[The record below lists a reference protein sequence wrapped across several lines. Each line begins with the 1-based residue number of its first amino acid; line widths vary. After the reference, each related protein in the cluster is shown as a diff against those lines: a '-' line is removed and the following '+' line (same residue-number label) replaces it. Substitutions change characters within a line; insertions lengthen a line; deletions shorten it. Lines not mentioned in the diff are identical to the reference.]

1 MDLEADE
8 GEELTRLCWLV
19 WCPCA
24 VLCALLEPVYARRAA
39 PWHKSIVPTQQQQ
52 PVQRDE

>member
-39 PWHKSIVPTQQQQ
+39 PWHKSIVPTAQQ